1 MRYCM
6 RFTLQGTA
14 IGRLE
19 AAHGHRRHF
28 DRLKALLY
36 ELGNYCFERR
46 NNGIFAISTLRL
58 LPLTSHPRTL
68 LYSHFPALVECG
80 AIEMCD
86 RSEAGSDRASYQFVG
101 FHEHNL
107 SAKQLDER
115 RKQAQEDWTHEKRRQ
130 RAQKSFTECVDSV
143 KAQSHEKAVS
153 IENLQLSEKCP
164 VQPTELTKSERLR
177 SETNPSSTARTKS
190 ISEVD
195 STKEKQR
202 QGGSLTD
209 FGATVAA
216 FIQKVQQDKPTVV
229 VEALSEEDMAVVDQ
243 LASTAPPTKSTG
255 KKKSDGEKL
264 PIRLAKKPKTKTP
277 LNEHLIDNAL
287 RELGLTPATPLR
299 DAFWADMRAIGVCA
313 EDVEYGV
320 RETNRQKAIK
330 HIRNPLAYTRKIVVG
345 QEQARLGIVI

>member
-1 MRYCM
+1 MTRCA
-6 RFTLQGTA
+6 FVLNGTLLGLLNCHHGRNFGLVKLLLLD
-14 IGRLE
+14 IGQFCVDTMSDGVFSL
-19 AAHGHRRHF
+19 
-28 DRLKALLY
+28 DDV
-36 ELGNYCFERR
+36 
-46 NNGIFAISTLRL
+46 LRL
-58 LPLTSHPRTL
+58 PLCVQPRTIL
-68 LYSHFPALVECG
+68 KVHLPALVACG
-80 AIEMCD
+80 AVESRDGGRYCIAAYHQYNP
-86 RSEAGSDRASYQFVG
+86 RSEDQLEAMQRRQSYWRDWKRQKRQDQAAQVAQFVQP
-101 FHEHNL
+101 HP
-107 SAKQLDER
+107 
-115 RKQAQEDWTHEKRRQ
+115 EKNPTIS
-130 RAQKSFTECVDSV
+130 RAEQ
-143 KAQSHEKAVS
+143 
-153 IENLQLSEKCP
+153 KCP
-164 VQPTELTKSERLR
+164 YQPTEPTKSERLR
-177 SETNPSSTARTKS
+177 SETNPSSNARTKS

-216 FIQKVQQDKPTVV
+216 FIQKVQQNKPTVV
-229 VEALSEEDMAVVDQ
+229 VEALSDEDMAVADQ
-243 LASTAPPTKSTG
+243 LASTAPPAKSTG

-277 LNEHLIDNAL
+277 LNEHLMDNAL

-320 RETNRQKAIK
+320 RETNRQKAVK